1 MTTTVTTTPPT
12 SASAPGQL
20 VTPPPAVDTSPTTGI
35 VYGYLRP
42 SAGSCP
48 ATDRADIR
56 HYAADR
62 GWQVADIFAD
72 TTAHTTPA
80 ASRPAFTQ
88 LLSAARDP
96 RTRAVIVPGR
106 RHLSVDTFVL
116 DVLIRAIRA
125 TGCPMLVISDG
136 DWPNPDNIDLPSRPV
151 LRREGIA

>member
-1 MTTTVTTTPPT
+1 MTTTITTTPPT
-12 SASAPGQL
+12 RRSAPNRL
-20 VTPPPAVDTSPTTGI
+20 FTPPPATDTSPTTGI

-42 SAGSCP
+42 SAGSCV
-48 ATDRADIR
+48 ANDRVDIR

-62 GWQVADIFAD
+62 GWQVAEIFID
-72 TTAHTTPA
+72 TTTHNAPVA
-80 ASRPAFTQ
+80 ARPAFTQ
-88 LLSAARDP
+88 LLAAARDP

-116 DVLIRAIRA
+116 DTLIRALRA